1 MTTRD
6 HEPSGGPRIVVIGS
20 VMVDRVVSVPAVV
33 AAGATIL
40 GGSIEVHPGG
50 KGANQ
55 AAAASRAGA
64 PVVFVGRTGRD
75 GAFVLEALRSLGVGV
90 DACRIDEGASGSA
103 FVQVAADGE
112 NAIVVVPAANAR
124 FDRDDLARA
133 MQEVREG
140 DLVLLQ
146 HETAMLAEVVAAGLE
161 RGGRLWLNA
170 SPADPS
176 LWSLPLARLEALVV
190 NETEAAVLSG
200 GLPDPHAAMEHLVAR
215 LPEVLVIVTLGR
227 DGAIAARGRG
237 RWRQASFE
245 VEAIDTVGCG
255 DAFVGVLAAATR
267 RGTEVAGALRE
278 ACAAGALA
286 ATVRGAIPSM
296 PSRKA
301 IAALAGG

>member
-1 MTTRD
+1 
-6 HEPSGGPRIVVIGS
+6 
-20 VMVDRVVSVPAVV
+20 MVDRVVSVPTVV

-55 AAAASRAGA
+55 AAAAALAGA
-64 PVVFVGRTGRD
+64 PVLFAGRTGRD
-75 GAFVLEALRSLGVGV
+75 GAFVLDALRSLGVGV
-90 DACRIDEGASGSA
+90 DACRIDDGASGSA

-133 MQEVREG
+133 MREVRRG

-161 RGGRLWLNA
+161 RGARLWLNA
-170 SPADPS
+170 APADPS
-176 LWSLPLARLEALVV
+176 LWSLPLGRLEVLVV

-200 GLPDPHAAMEHLVAR
+200 GVLDPLAAMEHLAAR
-215 LPEVLVIVTLGR
+215 LPEVLVVVTLGR
-227 DGAIAARGRG
+227 DGAIAAQGPS
-237 RWRQASFE
+237 RWRQPSFE

-255 DAFVGVLAAATR
+255 DAFVGGLSAAR
-267 RGTEVAGALRE
+267 LRGAAVEEALRE

-286 ATVRGAIPSM
+286 ATGRGAIPSM
-296 PSRKA
+296 PSRSR
-301 IAALAGG
+301 IASLIEVGTLTRSWR